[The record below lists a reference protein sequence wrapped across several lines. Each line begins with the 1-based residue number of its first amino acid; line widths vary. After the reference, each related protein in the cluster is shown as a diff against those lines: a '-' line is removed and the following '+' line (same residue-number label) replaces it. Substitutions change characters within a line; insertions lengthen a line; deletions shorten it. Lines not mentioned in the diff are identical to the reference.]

1 MPCVIDLSAAALGA
15 APPGAA
21 VWRADQAWSTS
32 QDLVGLPTGFAALDA
47 ELPGGGWPAAG
58 LTELLAAA
66 IGGAEW
72 LLLAPALAPALGQ
85 ANQTNPS
92 SATDTPRPIL
102 CVTPP
107 HDPYAPALQ
116 RMGLDPS
123 RLLKVS
129 APQASDAAWAAE
141 QGLKAQ
147 ACTAVLWWVSA
158 NITPS
163 ALNITMRRLQLAAQ
177 QGQTPL
183 FVVRPW
189 AAQAQASPALLRLSL
204 APAAPGE
211 LAVKAFKRRGLP
223 MASPTMLKV
232 QTLEKQSLKRW
243 QALASHQKPPSQTLP
258 NPPRSAA
265 PTARPQ
271 GPLHAVVRPA
281 SASLAA

>member
-1 MPCVIDLSAAALGA
+1 MPCVIDLSAAVLGA

-21 VWRADQAWSTS
+21 VWRADQALPSH
-32 QDLVGLPTGFAALDA
+32 QDMASLPTGFATLDA

-66 IGGAEW
+66 VGGIEW
-72 LLLAPALAPALGQ
+72 LLLAPALAQ
-85 ANQTNPS
+85 ANQAQVPE
-92 SATDTPRPIL
+92 TPRPIL

-116 RMGLDPS
+116 RLGVDPA
-123 RLLKVS
+123 RLLKVC
-129 APQASDAAWAAE
+129 ATQASDAAWAAE

-147 ACTAVLWWVSA
+147 ACAGVVWWVSA

-163 ALNITMRRLQLAAQ
+163 ALSITMRRLQLAAQ

-189 AAQAQASPALLRLSL
+189 AAQAQASPALLRLSV

-223 MASPTMLKV
+223 MALPALLKV
-232 QTLEKQSLKRW
+232 QTLSTSSLKRW
-243 QALASHQKPPSQTLP
+243 QALASLPTTKPQTMGPKHP
-258 NPPRSAA
+258 NARQSAA
-265 PTARPQ
+265 QAARTQ
-271 GPLHAVVRPA
+271 GLQHAVVRPA
-281 SASLAA
+281 PAPLAA